1 MIAQIIYAIVLIFG
15 FLSLLENMKLEEK
28 NKDLKKEIYELS
40 RKNAELA
47 TDNLK
52 LTIEIEE
59 MKKGAIMYEEIEFLF
74 KGGDKIICPFCHD
87 IIHLLG
93 DAPITEKDNI
103 VMCPRCGARSE
114 IGKWQKQ
121 EQEK

>member
-59 MKKGAIMYEEIEFLF
+59 MKK
-74 KGGDKIICPFCHD
+74 
-87 IIHLLG
+87 
-93 DAPITEKDNI
+93 
-103 VMCPRCGARSE
+103 
-114 IGKWQKQ
+114 

>member
-59 MKKGAIMYEEIEFLF
+59 MKK
-74 KGGDKIICPFCHD
+74 
-87 IIHLLG
+87 
-93 DAPITEKDNI
+93 
-103 VMCPRCGARSE
+103 
-114 IGKWQKQ
+114 
-121 EQEK
+121 EQEE